1 MTATRNTIIRDIF
14 AVATITELRD
24 INLALKQRWNELD
37 ARVAL
42 TFKVGDSVR
51 FNAKRRGVQVGTVK
65 KVNRKTV
72 AVLVGHTTWRVT
84 PSLLTLTEKSAAA

>member
-1 MTATRNTIIRDIF
+1 MSNRNTIIRDIF
-14 AVATITELRD
+14 AVATIDELRD

-42 TFKVGDSVR
+42 NFKVGDSVK
-51 FNAKRRGVQVGTVK
+51 FNAKRRGSHIGIVK

-72 AVLVGHTTWRVT
+72 SVLVGNTTWRVT
-84 PSLLTLTEKSAAA
+84 PSLLAPMHENAAA